1 VQACLR
7 EQESFVMRHSTIEAA
22 IAASNP
28 PAPPSSGERR
38 VPNRTAG
45 LDAWARSS
53 WPLTPD
59 DVPPLQWWRTMP
71 ANDLGDAQH
80 LLLRITLEK
89 ICVIGGREWLG
100 ASWDDAAACIAVA
113 FGILPVV
120 EITFEVDVV
129 MSALTTNSLGGNA
142 ASALVLS
149 HILRLAPLNHS
160 FGREL
165 SVSWLILNLRRAL
178 SARAIAVATCPKV
191 GAQHSA
197 AARAAVYAGELS

>member
-1 VQACLR
+1 VQACQR
-7 EQESFVMRHSTIEAA
+7 EQESFVICHSTIEAA
-22 IAASNP
+22 TAVSNR
-28 PAPPSSGERR
+28 PAPLNSGACG
-38 VPNRTAG
+38 VPNGTAG
-45 LDAWARSS
+45 LDEWARSS
-53 WPLTPD
+53 WPFTPD
-59 DVPPLQWWRTMP
+59 DVSPLQWWRTMP
-71 ANDLGDAQH
+71 ADHLCDAQH
-80 LLLRITLEK
+80 LLLRATLENVYFISGRK
-89 ICVIGGREWLG
+89 WFGGLHG
-100 ASWDDAAACIAVA
+100 DAAACIAVA

-129 MSALTTNSLGGNA
+129 MSALTANSLGGNA